1 MPLEFLNSI
10 LVNDGFLKGR
20 FELKEPMFSLFPI
33 GDGSSL
39 FNANLE
45 MAHECINGGL
55 FVHGL
60 TTKPVPHE
68 SLPSFPNGRL
78 IICPSMDWACVS
90 GWSSNGVAV

>member
-1 MPLEFLNSI
+1 
-10 LVNDGFLKGR
+10 
-20 FELKEPMFSLFPI
+20 
-33 GDGSSL
+33 
-39 FNANLE
+39 LE

-60 TTKPVPHE
+60 STKPVPHE

-78 IICPSMDWACVS
+78 IICPYMDWACVS